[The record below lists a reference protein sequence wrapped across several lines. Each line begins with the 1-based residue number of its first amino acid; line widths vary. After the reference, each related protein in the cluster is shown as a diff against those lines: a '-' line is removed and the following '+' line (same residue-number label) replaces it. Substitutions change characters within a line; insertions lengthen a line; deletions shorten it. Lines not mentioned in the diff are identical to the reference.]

1 MTKYREG
8 YNKNVHASREDLTFE
23 LMAHHISAEAKMSSG
38 GPAQRL
44 KAHAVSSAI
53 WRDYVG

>member
-1 MTKYREG
+1 MKKRWEG
-8 YNKNVHASREDLTFE
+8 HNKIVRASRENLTFE